1 MDSIEPV
8 LMPESGLTPTLIEK
22 LKRKHGPLW
31 LIEVAPEASGD
42 TALEFVFKKPDRKI
56 LSAVAKVGRTD
67 EVEAGYVLLVNCLVW
82 GEKEYLDDIQ
92 VFSALSQKM
101 EALNAPRIAT
111 IKNL

>member
-1 MDSIEPV
+1 MDNIEPV
-8 LMPESGLTPTLIEK
+8 LAHESGLPPALIEK
-22 LKRKHGPLW
+22 LKRKHGQLW
-31 LIEVAPEASGD
+31 LIEIAPEIVGD
-42 TALEFVFKKPDRKI
+42 ATLEFVFKKPDRKI

-82 GEKEYLDDIQ
+82 GEKEHLDDIQ

-101 EALNAPRIAT
+101 EALNAPRTAT